1 MSLYRDILLVL
12 VLLHA
17 GSALGATENHPLI
30 EQLEY
35 EASYRGLLTADNKIA
50 IAKVSLQTR
59 KVVLPAFPE
68 PLLETS
74 LGVSSEI
81 FPFVEENYRFRV
93 RIRSL
98 YQAESFALLAREK
111 YKLTDD
117 SKHEITWVDRKSGE
131 VGRYRTQGSG
141 PELPAVLGNWVST
154 DKPFRFYK
162 PAKHKLVNGL
172 VDWLSMLQ
180 SLRQKQVTLGAEYRF
195 PVTDGKRLLEYR
207 VEVQGEE
214 QIQVAG
220 KQQQAWK
227 LVFNALYTKKGVT
240 SQYHAPVHLWL
251 SKDPAALPLRF
262 VEHHALGTFTVEL
275 KESSE

>member
-1 MSLYRDILLVL
+1 MSLFRDILLVL

-17 GSALGATENHPLI
+17 GSALGTTGKPPLI

-35 EASYRGLLTADNKIA
+35 EASYQGLLSADTKIA

-59 KVVLPAFPE
+59 KVFLPAFPE

-81 FPFVEENYRFRV
+81 FPFAEENYPFRV
-93 RIRSL
+93 RFRSL
-98 YQAESFALLAREK
+98 YQAESYSVLAREK

-117 SKHEITWVDRKSGE
+117 LKHEITWVDRNSGE
-131 VGRYRTQGSG
+131 VGRYRAEGSG
-141 PELPAVLGNWVST
+141 PELPAVLGDWVST
-154 DKPFRFYK
+154 DRPFRFYK

-172 VDWLSMLQ
+172 ADWFSMLQ
-180 SLRQKQVTLGAEYRF
+180 SLRQEPVTLGAEYKF

-207 VEVQGEE
+207 VKVQGEE

-227 LVFNALYTKKGVT
+227 LLFNALYTKKGVT

-251 SKDPAALPLRF
+251 SKDQAALPLRF
-262 VEHHALGTFTVEL
+262 LEHHALGTFTVDL
-275 KESSE
+275 KEVNK